1 MDWKEFLASLV
12 GSLAWPVALVVVL
25 LVFRGS
31 VRGLLNG
38 SLRKLRVGPGGAEL
52 EWQEAAGEA
61 AVEAVAAAVSSR
73 PSDGEGDAL
82 AALAKT
88 DPAGAVLKA
97 HGELW
102 MLLRQAAG
110 DTIGGG
116 RPAVRSAASQGLI
129 SEKTAK
135 ALEGLLVLRNLAAHR
150 PEEVT
155 EERATDYVT
164 LSAAVRFALEHDLSA
179 SQDS

>member
-1 MDWKEFLASLV
+1 MDSNELAASLV
-12 GSLAWPVALVVVL
+12 GSLAWPVAVVAL
-25 LVFRGS
+25 LLIFRHS
-31 VRGLLNG
+31 VRGLLSG
-38 SLRKLRVGPGGAEL
+38 SLRKLRLGPAGAEL

-73 PSDGEGDAL
+73 PVDSDDAATATL
-82 AALAKT
+82 LKA

-102 MLLRQAAG
+102 TLLRQGAG

-116 RPAVRSAASQGLI
+116 RPAVRSALSQGLI
-129 SEKTAK
+129 TEKTAK

-155 EERATDYVT
+155 EERATDYVA
-164 LSAAVRFALEHDLSA
+164 LSAAVRYALEHDLQQSSA
-179 SQDS
+179 